1 MSRRIDRPAV
11 GRPLDL
17 ALAQAMGWQVVVSPD
32 GAV

>member
-1 MSRRIDRPAV
+1 MTVRTDRPAA

-17 ALAQAMGWQVVVSPD
+17 ALAMGWQIVVSPD